1 MMTRLRICISDA
13 VMTNKD
19 ICKTVFNYKVYTYK
33 MMIIPVMETG
43 TQKKKHICQL
53 RIFIQTKNQES
64 NL

>member
-43 TQKKKHICQL
+43 T
-53 RIFIQTKNQES
+53 
-64 NL
+64 